1 MRRPRRAS
9 VWGPLG
15 KRKDANDRR
24 RPKHGLK
31 RRQARA
37 PEARTPSTKGRRVA
51 CRHGWCSRFQAWLA
65 PQILVA
71 LWRTPS
77 MPPDAELRH
86 LAHEVAHA
94 LAAVGPVTARLVRR
108 PVPAAV
114 EVVPQRRRPHLR
126 QPDDERQRP
135 ARGPLRRPPPLPR
148 ARPDQENDQA
158 DDAPQGRDHRR
169 KGLKTYIIL
178 RAAAPTITEVKVSF

>member
-1 MRRPRRAS
+1 MRDLGHDAARRRHA
-9 VWGPLG
+9 VELREGVVGAARLPEQL
-15 KRKDANDRR
+15 RLVADRR
-24 RPKHGLK
+24 RL
-31 RRQARA
+31 
-37 PEARTPSTKGRRVA
+37 
-51 CRHGWCSRFQAWLA
+51 
-65 PQILVA
+65 
-71 LWRTPS
+71 
-77 MPPDAELRH
+77 PDAELRH

-94 LAAVGPVTARLVRR
+94 LAAVGPVRARLVGR